1 MRRVALCSS
10 FLKQCFAVVTIPSL
24 HGGLFIQ
31 GHRVK
36 DLLDVLVALNCGFVR
51 LLRNRARLVVL
62 YSLPLCFERRMLNR
76 LSPLLMAVSVDHVGN
91 GSHVQRLAILTGCE

>member
-10 FLKQCFAVVTIPSL
+10 FLKQCFAVVTIPSS

-36 DLLDVLVALNCGFVR
+36 DLLDVLVALDRGLVR
-51 LLRNRARLVVL
+51 LWNRARLVVL
-62 YSLPLCFERRMLNR
+62 YSLPLCFERRLLNR

-91 GSHVQRLAILTGCE
+91 GTHVQRFAILTGCE